1 MNATV
6 DLSGH
11 FLMAM
16 PGAVEGELAGTVIYV
31 CEHSDQGALGLVINR
46 PMDLKISHLLQKVD
60 MASMDGEGEDGLEA
74 KRQANQANQANQASE
89 DGEAEEMKDSF
100 VSSSENAPETPH
112 SIESSESPVFYGGP
126 VQTDRGFVLHKP
138 AGDYASSIELNDSM
152 ALTTSRDVLQ
162 AVASGEGPA
171 QMLVTLGYAG
181 WGAGQLEQELA
192 QNAWLSVAAQA
203 DIIFDEPPASRY
215 PAAMRL
221 LGIDPAMLAG
231 SAGHA

>member
-1 MNATV
+1 MSASV

-16 PGAVEGELAGTVIYV
+16 PGMVEGDLAGTVIYV
-31 CEHSDQGALGLVINR
+31 CEHSDRGALGLVINR
-46 PMDLKISHLLQKVD
+46 PIDPSLASLPEKADLVAD
-60 MASMDGEGEDGLEA
+60 VPAGDEADADLE
-74 KRQANQANQANQASE
+74 
-89 DGEAEEMKDSF
+89 
-100 VSSSENAPETPH
+100 
-112 SIESSESPVFYGGP
+112 SIEDLARPPQEDAAQQAELESSHASAEDLPVYFGGP

-138 AGDYASSIELNDSM
+138 AGEYSSSISLGQTL

-162 AVASGEGPA
+162 AVANGQGPEKIF
-171 QMLVTLGYAG
+171 VTLGYAG

-192 QNAWLSVAAQA
+192 QNAWLSVAA
-203 DIIFDEPPASRY
+203 DESIIFEMPPESRY

-221 LGIDPAMLAG
+221 LGVDPAQLAG